1 MNTHH
6 PATVRRPLA
15 ALALLAVTLLPAG
28 LGAQS
33 FGDRLKKR
41 AKEAAERTVERRVD
55 QKSTEATDAALDKT
69 ENAVKCAATDKK
81 CIEKAK
87 KDGKKVVTT
96 DAPAAGDDAGSS
108 DAATPAA
115 KRGKGAV
122 NTGKDFTPGTRVLY
136 QTDFTR
142 DEIGDFPRQFEL
154 RSGNFEVASI
164 GGTRFLRGTSYGS
177 FEIPLR
183 ETLPE
188 QFTMEF
194 EMQAVSGWEQ
204 NIYFVGDKDDDDAH
218 YLSFNVDQAGIE
230 GPGSYRVMS
239 SFKARGDEV
248 QPVQVMADGRYVK
261 VYVNGVRVA
270 NAPNA
275 KLGRSRAIR
284 FMVHASDDH
293 VFLLGPIRIAAGGK
307 DLYRALEDDGR
318 VTAEGI
324 FFDTNS
330 DVIRAES
337 EPALAEIGQ
346 MLEKHGELRILVEGH
361 TDNVG
366 GAAKN
371 QALSDK
377 RAAAVKRWLMTKHG
391 IAADRLESKGFGATK
406 PAGDNATEDGRQKN
420 RRVELVKL

>member
-1 MNTHH
+1 MTIHR
-6 PATVRRPLA
+6 PATVRRTLA
-15 ALALLAVTLLPAG
+15 ALAVLALPLLPAA
-28 LGAQS
+28 LDAQS

-81 CIEKAK
+81 CIDKAK
-87 KDGKKVVTT
+87 KEGKKVVTT
-96 DAPAAGDDAGSS
+96 DAPAADEAEAGDE
-108 DAATPAA
+108 ATPAP
-115 KRGKGAV
+115 KRGAGAV
-122 NTGKDFTPGTRVLY
+122 NAGKDFTPGTRQLY
-136 QTDFTR
+136 QTSFAR

-154 RSGNFEVASI
+154 KRGNFEVADI
-164 GGTRFLRGTSYGS
+164 GGTRYLRGTSYGE
-177 FEIPLR
+177 FEIPLK

-194 EMQAVSGWEQ
+194 EMKGVSGWEQ
-204 NIYFVGDKDDDDAH
+204 QIYFVDEEAEREHH
-218 YLSFNVDQAGIE
+218 YLSFNVDEAGIE
-230 GPGSYRVMS
+230 GPKGYKVTSQ
-239 SFKARGDEV
+239 FGGRGDEV

-275 KLGRSRAIR
+275 SLGRSRAIR
-284 FMVHASDDH
+284 FRVAANAKYP
-293 VFLLGPIRIAAGGK
+293 FLLGPIRIAAGGK

-337 EPALAEIGQ
+337 EPALTQIGQ
-346 MLEKHGELRILVEGH
+346 MLEKHEELRILVEGH

-366 GAAKN
+366 VAAKN
-371 QALSDK
+371 QALSEK

-391 IAADRLESKGFGATK
+391 IAADRLESKGFGASK